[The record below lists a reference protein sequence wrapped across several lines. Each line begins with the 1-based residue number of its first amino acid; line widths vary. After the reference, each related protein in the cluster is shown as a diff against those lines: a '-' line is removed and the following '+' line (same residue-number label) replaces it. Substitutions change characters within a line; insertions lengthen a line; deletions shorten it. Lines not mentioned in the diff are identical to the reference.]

1 MGGGESERGK
11 MTELVRRKV
20 KRGREGEKRKLKA

>member
-1 MGGGESERGK
+1 MDGGSERGK
-11 MTELVRRKV
+11 KGEMARRKV